1 MTTGS
6 TVETNVKNKKYFCY
20 EIYKNLAVWSQNG
33 KLGYNPCSFFNG
45 YIKTSS
51 DFKISEVWNSP
62 EHNQLKKC
70 VENDI
75 LISGCQACY
84 NSEADGIK
92 SRRQGAKELY
102 EEFHNDTNL
111 DLSSPQGLD
120 YSVGNLCNLK
130 CVICGPSNSSQWVSD
145 YQQLFP
151 SESTELFQYK
161 KYQQLEIDDH
171 DLLQNLKSV
180 HFHGGGEPLLSDNH
194 VNLLLK
200 IQEVKGLADVR
211 VFYNTNGTQIVSDK
225 ILQLWEKCK
234 LIELYFSID
243 DLGPRFEYQRTNARW
258 TDVESNLTWFYKHM
272 PHNHMFNINCTWGY
286 LNFFYLD
293 EMYDWWKEK
302 FSSNRYKDPTN
313 LIFQKAIGKFSLDH
327 LSPSSHQVIGNK
339 FQNYTQ
345 LQPLLTSIEVNDRSH
360 ADFWKNISNL
370 DRIRKTDFR
379 KLNLDWSKLI
389 S

>member
-1 MTTGS
+1 
-6 TVETNVKNKKYFCY
+6 
-20 EIYKNLAVWSQNG
+20 
-33 KLGYNPCSFFNG
+33 
-45 YIKTSS
+45 
-51 DFKISEVWNSP
+51 
-62 EHNQLKKC
+62 
-70 VENDI
+70 
-75 LISGCQACY
+75 
-84 NSEADGIK
+84 
-92 SRRQGAKELY
+92 
-102 EEFHNDTNL
+102 
-111 DLSSPQGLD
+111 
-120 YSVGNLCNLK
+120 
-130 CVICGPSNSSQWVSD
+130 VSD

>member
-1 MTTGS
+1 MTTGI
-6 TVETNVKNKKYFCY
+6 TVNTDVKNKKYFCY

-75 LISGCQACY
+75 PISGCQACY
-84 NSEADGIK
+84 DSEADGIK

-111 DLSSPQGLD
+111 NLSSPQGLD

-151 SESTELFQYK
+151 GKSTELFRYK

-339 FQNYTQ
+339 FQNHTQ
-345 LQPLLTSIEVNDRSH
+345 LQSLLNSIEVNNRSH
-360 ADFWKNISNL
+360 ANFWKNISDL

-379 KLNLDWSKLI
+379 TLNHDWSKLI